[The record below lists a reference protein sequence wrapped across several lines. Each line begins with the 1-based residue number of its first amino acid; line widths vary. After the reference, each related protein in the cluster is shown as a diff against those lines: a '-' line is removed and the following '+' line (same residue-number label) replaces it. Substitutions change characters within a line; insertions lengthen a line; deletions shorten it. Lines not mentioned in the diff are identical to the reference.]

1 MAATDT
7 AADIDALIASNRAAV
22 DELFRTAEAAAAEG
36 RWTTPRAP
44 GKWSPQQ
51 VVEHVAISLE
61 EAGNVIAGRPT
72 KLPTRPAL
80 FRPLGGLVFR
90 RVLRKGGFPRI
101 KTPPSMDPA
110 KEAPAGPASLDEAR
124 RRLDLGFAAFEK
136 ACRERA
142 ARGDPVPSK
151 AFGNVSL
158 AGYAR
163 FNELHTRHHMQ
174 QIPVVL

>member
-1 MAATDT
+1 M
-7 AADIDALIASNRAAV
+7 ADIEADVEALIASNRAAV
-22 DELFRTAEAAAAEG
+22 DELYRLAEAAAAEN

-72 KLPTRPAL
+72 KLPTMPAL
-80 FRPLGGLVFR
+80 LRPIGGLLFK
-90 RVLRKGGFPRI
+90 RVLRKGGFPRV

-110 KEAPAGPASLDEAR
+110 KAAPTGPATITDAR
-124 RRLDLGFAAFEK
+124 ERLDAGFAEFEK

-142 ARGDPVPSK
+142 AKGDAVPSK

-158 AGYAR
+158 QDYAR
-163 FNELHTRHHMQ
+163 FNELHTRHHAQ
-174 QIPVVL
+174 QIPIVL

>member
-1 MAATDT
+1 MADTDI
-7 AADIDALIASNRAAV
+7 AVDIDALIASNRAAV
-22 DELFRTAEAAAAEG
+22 DELFRTAEAAAAEN

-51 VVEHVAISLE
+51 VVEHVATSLE

-72 KLPTRPAL
+72 KLPTMPAL
-80 FRPLGGLVFR
+80 LRPIGGLLFR
-90 RVLRKGGFPRI
+90 RVLKKGGFPKV

-110 KEAPAGPASLDEAR
+110 KAAPAGPATIDEAR
-124 RRLDLGFAAFEK
+124 ARLDAGFAAFER

-142 ARGDPVPSK
+142 AKGDAVPSR

-158 AGYAR
+158 ADYAR
-163 FNELHTRHHMQ
+163 FNELHTRHHTR